1 MEDYKKAYFS
11 LFNKLTDV
19 IEELK
24 EIQCQAE
31 EMLITDCPE
40 NKDQEM

>member
-1 MEDYKKAYFS
+1 MENYKKAYFE

-24 EIQCQAE
+24 ELQCRAE
-31 EMLITDCPE
+31 ELIVSDDTE
-40 NKDQEM
+40 QSQK